1 MVAGTHWLAAAT
13 GMSVLERGGNA
24 FDAAVTAGFVLQ
36 VAEPHLNGPGGE
48 VPILLW
54 SEEEQRVAVVC
65 GQGVAPS
72 AATIER
78 FAGLGLDVVPGTGLL
93 AATVPGAFGGW
104 MLMLE
109 RWGSW
114 RLADV
119 LAPAIH
125 YAERGVPVL
134 ERISATIEQVRDLFT
149 ADWPTSAAT
158 WLPGGQVPVPGTS
171 LANPVLAAT
180 YRRLVAEAQAASGT
194 REGQIAAARD
204 AFYQGFVAEAIADF
218 SARTAWRDS
227 SGEVHGG
234 LLTGDDLAG
243 WTASVEEP
251 VTFDYHGHTV
261 CKTGPW
267 GQGPV
272 FLQQLA
278 LLSGF
283 DLGGMGHLSADYVH
297 TVVESAKL
305 AFADREAW
313 YGDTDVPL
321 ADLLSEPY
329 NAGRRALVGA
339 EASTELRPGSPGGR
353 IPRLPA
359 PPPATNAPGVPGAVA
374 GVGEPTVG
382 RGVAQQDISPD
393 AKRIISPDG
402 AQRDM
407 PPDGAQRVMPPDGAE
422 RIVSPDGAQRVMP
435 PDGAERIASPGG
447 AEQVVSAGG
456 AEQVVSPDGAEQVVS
471 PDGAVRGDTCHVD
484 VVDRHGNMVSAT
496 PSGGWLQSSP
506 TIPELGFCLGTRA
519 QMFWLQEGLPA
530 SLRPGARPR
539 TTLSP
544 SFALRDGRPWLA
556 FGTPGGDQ
564 QDQWSL
570 NLFLALVH
578 GGLNLQEAI
587 DAPMFHSEHFP
598 SSFFPRESRPGVMHI
613 EDRVGAAVV
622 AELRRRGH
630 EVEVRDSWSLGRLS
644 AVARDGVFLK
654 AAANPRGA
662 QGYAAGR

>member
-24 FDAAVTAGFVLQ
+24 FDAAVAAGFVLQ

-54 SEEEQRVAVVC
+54 SEAEQRVSVVC

-109 RWGSW
+109 RWGTW

-119 LAPAIH
+119 LAPAVH

-134 ERISATIEQVRDLFT
+134 ERISATIEQVRDLFVD
-149 ADWPTSAAT
+149 DWPTSAAT
-158 WLPGGQVPVPGTS
+158 WLPGGRVPAPGTA

-180 YRRLVAEAQAASGT
+180 YRRLVAVAQAASST

-204 AFYQGFVAEAIADF
+204 AFYQGFVAEAIAGF
-218 SARTAWRDS
+218 SAKTAWRDS

-283 DLGGMGHLSADYVH
+283 DLTGMGHLSADYVH

-313 YGDTDVPL
+313 YGDTDVPM
-321 ADLLSEPY
+321 ADLLGEAY
-329 NAGRRALVGA
+329 NAERRALVGP
-339 EASTELRPGSPGGR
+339 EASAELRPGSPGGR
-353 IPRLPA
+353 VPRLPDFPSPGSA
-359 PPPATNAPGVPGAVA
+359 GTAPGVSGARSSA

-382 RGVAQQDISPD
+382 RGAV
-393 AKRIISPDG
+393 
-402 AQRDM
+402 
-407 PPDGAQRVMPPDGAE
+407 
-422 RIVSPDGAQRVMP
+422 
-435 PDGAERIASPGG
+435 
-447 AEQVVSAGG
+447 
-456 AEQVVSPDGAEQVVS
+456 EQVVSPDGS
-471 PDGAVRGDTCHVD
+471 VRGDTCHVD

-506 TIPELGFCLGTRA
+506 TIPELGFCLGTRG

-544 SFALRDGRPWLA
+544 SFALRDGRPWVA

-578 GGLNLQEAI
+578 GGGLNLQEAV

-613 EDRVGAAVV
+613 EDRVGAEVV

-630 EVEVRDSWSLGRLS
+630 EVEVREPWSLGRLS

>member
-1 MVAGTHWLAAAT
+1 MFTTRPELTGDFGMVASTHWLASAA
-13 GMSVLERGGNA
+13 GMGVLERGGNA
-24 FDAAVTAGFVLQ
+24 FDAAVAAGFVLQ

-54 SEEEQRVAVVC
+54 SEAEQRVSVVC
-65 GQGVAPS
+65 GQGVAPA

-78 FAGLGLDVVPGTGLL
+78 YAELGLDIVPGTGLL

-109 RWGSW
+109 RWGTW

-125 YAERGVPVL
+125 YAEHGIPVL
-134 ERISATIEQVRDLFT
+134 ERISATIESVEGLFT
-149 ADWPTSAAT
+149 EDWPTSAAT
-158 WLPGGQVPVPGTS
+158 WLPGGHVPAPGS
-171 LANPVLAAT
+171 KLANPVLAAT
-180 YRRLVAEAQAASGT
+180 YRRLVAEAESAST
-194 REGQIAAARD
+194 SREGQLAAARE
-204 AFYQGFVAEAIADF
+204 AWYEGFVAEAIAEF
-218 SARTAWRDS
+218 SAKTAWRDS

-243 WTASVEEP
+243 WSASVEEP
-251 VTFDYHGHTV
+251 VTFDYRGHTV

-278 LLSGF
+278 LLDGF
-283 DLGGMGHLSADYVH
+283 DLDAMGYLGADYVH
-297 TVVESAKL
+297 TVTEVAKL

-313 YGDTDVPL
+313 YGDADVPVS
-321 ADLLSEPY
+321 DLLSAAY
-329 NAGRRALVGA
+329 NTERRRLVGV
-339 EASTELRPGSPGGR
+339 EASLELRPGAPGGR
-353 IPRLPA
+353 APRLPGF
-359 PPPATNAPGVPGAVA
+359 PPPGTAGSAPGVSGARSPQ
-374 GVGEPTVG
+374 GVGEPTI
-382 RGVAQQDISPD
+382 GVETAD
-393 AKRIISPDG
+393 
-402 AQRDM
+402 
-407 PPDGAQRVMPPDGAE
+407 
-422 RIVSPDGAQRVMP
+422 
-435 PDGAERIASPGG
+435 
-447 AEQVVSAGG
+447 QVVS
-456 AEQVVSPDGAEQVVS
+456 SDGT
-471 PDGAVRGDTCHVD
+471 VRGDTCHID
-484 VVDRHGNMVSAT
+484 VVDRWGNMVSAT

-506 TIPELGFCLGTRA
+506 TIPGLGFCLGTRA

-570 NLFLALVH
+570 NFFLAVVH
-578 GGLNLQEAI
+578 GGLNLQEAV

-598 SSFFPRESRPGVMHI
+598 SSFFPRDSRPGVLRV
-613 EDRVGAAVV
+613 EDRVEPGVV

-630 EVEVRDSWSLGRLS
+630 EVEVQDPWALGRLS
-644 AVARDGVFLK
+644 AVARDGGFLK
-654 AAANPRGA
+654 AAANPRGM
-662 QGYAAGR
+662 QGYAVGR